1 MKVALDLHAIWRGP
15 LVGSLSFVLKP
26 GSVEKKGKDIVKEI
40 SELIAEMNIKT
51 PMLEIEQELTEDESL
66 HRDMLSLVSA
76 LHENDV
82 FLIGHCDG
90 QTLSPIIEKVHH
102 RIVHLRSDS
111 WLVFPCSEVR
121 FYPEETFEE
130 PVLSSKHSQM
140 GTHLFIC
147 PIPEVTNP
155 KDVVAFLKRSRY
167 QWKVLSGQ
175 HWILKQGV

>member
-26 GSVEKKGKDIVKEI
+26 GSLEKKSKEIVKEI
-40 SELIAEMNIKT
+40 SELIAEFNIKA
-51 PMLEIEQELTEDESL
+51 PMLEIEQELSDDPDIEREL
-66 HRDMLSLVSA
+66 LSLITA

-90 QTLSPIIEKVHH
+90 QTLGPIIEKVHH
-102 RIVHLRSDS
+102 RIVHLHSEQ
-111 WLVFPCSEVR
+111 WLMFPCSEIR
-121 FYPEETFEE
+121 FYPEQTFEE
-130 PVLSSKHSQM
+130 PALSSKHGNTQ
-140 GTHLFIC
+140 LFIC

-155 KDVVAFLKRSRY
+155 KDVMAFLKRSRY
-167 QWKVLSGQ
+167 QWKVLSGR